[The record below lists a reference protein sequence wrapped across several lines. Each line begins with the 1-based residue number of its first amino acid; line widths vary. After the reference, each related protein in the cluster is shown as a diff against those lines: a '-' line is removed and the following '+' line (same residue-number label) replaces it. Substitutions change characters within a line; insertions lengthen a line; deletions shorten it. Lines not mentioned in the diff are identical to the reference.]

1 MATPNQSDDDVP
13 AGLRS
18 STPVN
23 YSSTTK
29 HSDVKSTSTA
39 KPAAAVAKTA
49 SENVISADVQ
59 ASRDHDALLIWQEE
73 LAKAQDRLKKGDPRA
88 EGDIAGLQREIQRV
102 SKQGIVAPVAPT
114 TASPEVADD
123 DEATHLKTAT
133 DVNYGTSPAT
143 SAATTPAI
151 SDKTKLE
158 AGVGAAIG
166 AYAGHK
172 QRKNDAASAETQ
184 YAHLPPEARPVSL
197 ASLQR
202 YINSQF
208 SVQIPLEKLKELTG
222 IDIRTMKEV
231 QDARKLVEGSPAAR
245 EPVVKDV
252 DGRRTTVSYRN
263 TPTQTPI
270 DISMYP
276 TEAPSLMGRVGN
288 AVSSGT
294 KSALEGASKFLRPIA
309 GGAVAIPQ
317 LFDAATDY
325 LQKKPVDPTQVISGL
340 GGIGMMSRST
350 PIGAAGAL
358 AQIPY
363 AIRHRE
369 ELARAMTMNDINPT
383 AFPIGTA
390 GADEPMVPRQ

>member
-1 MATPNQSDDDVP
+1 
-13 AGLRS
+13 
-18 STPVN
+18 
-23 YSSTTK
+23 
-29 HSDVKSTSTA
+29 
-39 KPAAAVAKTA
+39 
-49 SENVISADVQ
+49 
-59 ASRDHDALLIWQEE
+59 
-73 LAKAQDRLKKGDPRA
+73 
-88 EGDIAGLQREIQRV
+88 
-102 SKQGIVAPVAPT
+102 
-114 TASPEVADD
+114 
-123 DEATHLKTAT
+123 
-133 DVNYGTSPAT
+133 
-143 SAATTPAI
+143 
-151 SDKTKLE
+151 
-158 AGVGAAIG
+158 
-166 AYAGHK
+166 
-172 QRKNDAASAETQ
+172 
-184 YAHLPPEARPVSL
+184 
-197 ASLQR
+197 
-202 YINSQF
+202 
-208 SVQIPLEKLKELTG
+208 
-222 IDIRTMKEV
+222 MKEV
-231 QDARKLVEGSPAAR
+231 QDARKLVEGSPAVR

-252 DGRRTTVSYRN
+252 DGRRATVAYRN
-263 TPTQTPI
+263 TPAQTPI

-288 AVSSGT
+288 AISGGT

-390 GADEPMVPRQ
+390 GADEPFIPRQ